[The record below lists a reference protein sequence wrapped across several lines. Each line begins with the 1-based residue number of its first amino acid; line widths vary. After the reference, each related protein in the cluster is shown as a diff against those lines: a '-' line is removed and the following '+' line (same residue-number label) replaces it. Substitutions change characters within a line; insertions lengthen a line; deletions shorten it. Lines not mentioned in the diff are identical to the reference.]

1 MRFSSTIAT
10 LILGAAVLTDALSLH
25 RGGKQASLI
34 TIQDD
39 NGLKVP
45 GDSPLEHC
53 APSFEETDILILESV
68 DLIPNPP
75 LA

>member
-1 MRFSSTIAT
+1 MKFSTAIAA
-10 LILGAAVLTDALSLH
+10 LILGAAALTDALSLH
-25 RGGKQASLI
+25 RGGKQANLI

-39 NGLKVP
+39 ALKVP

-53 APSFEETDILILESV
+53 VAGFDKTDILILESV
-68 DLIPNPP
+68 DLSPNPP